1 LEQIIEA
8 AQEVDVLAEFRA
20 QVAAEKA
27 EPRGKMTDAAVAKF
41 RAIKEQE
48 RFDSIAAERFRNAL
62 LSVVPTPENLKRL
75 VVNTRLSTPVLEY
88 ADRMVRTVD
97 LAARMSLKLA
107 WWIAAGYKLGREIDS
122 VAMLNFF
129 SELTL
134 DEVAMTDKQFAAVW
148 DAASA
153 KKRLQSR
160 LSREIIKADP
170 EPEKPT
176 RPAKVRLCKSGAKC
190 VWLKYR
196 KPAAAVG
203 RSLYCTPA
211 CQKCDLA
218 RQRRSGPTPS
228 ASETSGCSGSRVNS
242 GFPRGVASPKLTRGL
257 PHYTT

>member
-1 LEQIIEA
+1 LEQIIEVP
-8 AQEVDVLAEFRA
+8 QEVDALAEFRA

-27 EPRGKMTDAAVAKF
+27 EPRGRMTDAAVAKF

-48 RFDSIAAERFRNAL
+48 RLDSIAAERFRNAL
-62 LSVVPTPENLKRL
+62 LSIVPSPENLKKL
-75 VVNTRLSTPVLEY
+75 VVNTRLSTPRLRY
-88 ADRMVRTVD
+88 ADRMIRTD
-97 LAARMSLKLA
+97 DIADRMSLKLA

-134 DEVAMTDKQFAAVW
+134 DEVSMSDKQFAAVW

-160 LSREIIKADP
+160 LSREIIKAADP

-176 RPAKVRLCKSGAKC
+176 KPAKVRLCKSGAKC
-190 VWLKYR
+190 VWVKYR

-203 RSLYCTPA
+203 RSFYCTPA

-218 RQRRSGPTPS
+218 RQRRSVPTPS
-228 ASETSGCSGSRVNS
+228 ASETSGCSLGA
-242 GFPRGVASPKLTRGL
+242 P
-257 PHYTT
+257 